1 MFYPLGLTDTEKQ
14 TLHEA
19 AKHARSYRFRQRA
32 EALLAQDRGMSVTQ
46 LAQHYGRDR
55 DTISRWIHAW
65 EDQGVAGLFEPR
77 RSGRPP
83 KLRGEEKK
91 GSSPR

>member
-1 MFYPLGLTDTEKQ
+1 MFYPLGLSETEKQ
-14 TLHEA
+14 TLQEA
-19 AKHARSYRFRQRA
+19 ARNAPSYRFRQRA

-65 EDQGVAGLFEPR
+65 EDRGVAGLFEPP

-83 KLRGEEKK
+83 KLQPVEKK
-91 GSSPR
+91 AS